1 MAHRVRCQLGSEEL
15 ILETGRLAK
24 QANGAVYAE
33 YAGSAVL
40 ATVCCSEKTI
50 EGLDYV
56 PLQVEYN
63 EKAYAAGKIPGSIF
77 KREGR
82 PKDREILVSRL
93 IDRPLR
99 PLFSKAFKRDIQVV
113 PTVVSADQ
121 VNPPDVVAMVAASAA
136 VTVSDVPFEGPVG
149 AVRVADVDGELVVN
163 PTYEQ
168 RETAGLE
175 IVVAGTETGITM
187 VEGGADEASEE
198 RMIEA
203 IALAHEQIKEL
214 CALQVELAAAIGRAK
229 LSLPPAEPPLS
240 VGDDLWAWALPKM
253 QEACFV
259 KGKFERSSAIKDV
272 CGAALAEFADRIGDD
287 EQGRA
292 HALLEDLETH
302 VVRESILDKQLRTDG
317 RGPHDIR
324 PISCEIDVLPRA
336 HGAALFTRGETQ
348 ALALTTLG
356 SESDELRVLDA
367 LETDQD
373 TRKGFMLHYNF
384 PPFSVGE
391 TGRLGTGRREVGH
404 GHLAERALEGMIP
417 PKEEFPYTIRLVS
430 EILESNGSSSM
441 ASVCGGTLSLL
452 NAGVPIKKSVAG
464 IAMGLVTDG
473 SRHVVISDILGE
485 EDHLGDMDFKVAGTT
500 DGITAFQMDIKVAGV
515 DQSVLQ
521 QALDSAKAGRL
532 KILEIMAATIDSPR
546 KDISD
551 HAPKIMST
559 SIPEDKIGALIGP
572 GGANIRSITEQSG
585 ADVNI
590 RDDGTVMIYA
600 RRKPSA
606 DKALQLIQAA
616 VEEPEVGKDY
626 DGVVKRIM
634 DFGAFVE
641 FLPGK
646 EGLLHISKISREHVE
661 SVSDVLELGQEVKV
675 RLIEIDRL
683 GRANLANAEAF
694 DSDEMPVGRFADSRP
709 SLASRREGGRS
720 HDGRPQRDGG
730 RRDGGRGR
738 DGGRRDRDGG
748 GRGDRDRDG
757 GGRGRPRFDRPRAPR
772 RGRDGDFRRSED

>member
-1 MAHRVRCQLGSEEL
+1 MLQRVRRQIGGAEI

-33 YAGSAVL
+33 YGGSAVL
-40 ATVCCSEKTI
+40 ATVCCSDKTI

-113 PTVVSADQ
+113 PTVISADQ

-136 VTVSDVPFEGPVG
+136 VTVSDIPFDGPVG
-149 AVRVADVDGELVVN
+149 AVRIADVDGELVVN
-163 PTYEQ
+163 PTYER
-168 RETAGLE
+168 RERASLE
-175 IVVAGTETGITM
+175 IVVAGTATGITM

-198 RMIEA
+198 RMVEA
-203 IALAHEQIKEL
+203 ISLAHERIKEL
-214 CALQVELAAAIGRAK
+214 CALQLELAGAAGCGDK
-229 LSLPPAEPPLS
+229 LPLPPADPPLAIRDE
-240 VGDDLWAWALPKM
+240 VWQWALPKM
-253 QEACFV
+253 AEACFV
-259 KGKFERSSAIKDV
+259 RGKFERSSAIKAVGSATVDQ
-272 CGAALAEFADRIGDD
+272 FHDRIDEDD
-287 EQGRA
+287 HSRV
-292 HALLEDLETH
+292 HTLLEELETH
-302 VVRESILDKQLRTDG
+302 VVRESILDRRMRTDG
-317 RGPHDIR
+317 RGPDDIR

-356 SESDELRVLDA
+356 SESDELRILDA

-417 PKEEFPYTIRLVS
+417 TKEQFPYTIRLVS

-515 DQSVLQ
+515 DRSVLQ
-521 QALDSAKAGRL
+521 QALEKAKAGRL
-532 KILEIMAATIDSPR
+532 KILQIMAATIDSPR
-546 KDISD
+546 RDISD
-551 HAPKIMST
+551 HAPKILST
-559 SIPEDKIGALIGP
+559 SIPEDKIGAVIGT
-572 GGANIRSITEQSG
+572 GGANIRAITEQSG

-590 RDDGTVMIYA
+590 RDDGTVLIYA
-600 RRKPSA
+600 RRKQGA
-606 DKALQLIQAA
+606 EKALELIEAA

-661 SVSDVLELGQEVKV
+661 SVSDVLEIGQQVRV

-694 DSDEMPVGRFADSRP
+694 DSDELPVGRFADSRP
-709 SLASRREGGRS
+709 ALANRRGDGGRY
-720 HDGRPQRDGG
+720 RDGG

-738 DGGRRDRDGG
+738 DGGRDGA
-748 GRGDRDRDG
+748 
-757 GGRGRPRFDRPRAPR
+757 RGRARFDRPRGPR
-772 RGRDGDFRRSED
+772 RGRDGDYRRSND